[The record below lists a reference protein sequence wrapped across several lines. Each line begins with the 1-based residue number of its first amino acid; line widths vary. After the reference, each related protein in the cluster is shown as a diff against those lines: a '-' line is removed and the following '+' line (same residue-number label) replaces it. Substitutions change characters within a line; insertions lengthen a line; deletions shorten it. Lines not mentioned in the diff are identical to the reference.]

1 MLLFEPLAA
10 PAPCS
15 TLAKRARYLRGERR
29 EGGGRRVS
37 MARVPLR
44 LRYCREPDARPSA
57 RRART
62 LRFTDS
68 EKLPRE
74 FSMPGTAGQP
84 PQLSWLPGTT
94 ETGKTAA

>member
-1 MLLFEPLAA
+1 
-10 PAPCS
+10 
-15 TLAKRARYLRGERR
+15 
-29 EGGGRRVS
+29 
-37 MARVPLR
+37 MAHAPLR
-44 LRYCREPDARPSA
+44 ALLQRALRAALCAARSP
-57 RRART
+57 